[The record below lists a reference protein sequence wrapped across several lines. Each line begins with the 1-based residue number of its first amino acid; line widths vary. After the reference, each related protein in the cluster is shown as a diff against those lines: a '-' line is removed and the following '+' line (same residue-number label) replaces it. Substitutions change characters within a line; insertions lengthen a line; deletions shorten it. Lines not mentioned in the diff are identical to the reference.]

1 MKDKNKSIG
10 ININIL
16 SGKVLDEVKVILTQ
30 DVKGQGKK
38 GQTVNVSDGYA
49 RNFLLPKGLA
59 TEATK
64 SNLNDLKGKQEAM
77 EYKIK
82 TDTDEAKKIAET
94 MKDIVVEMKAKA
106 GDNGKLFGSIT
117 SKDVAEALTQQHH
130 IKLDKKKFV
139 MPDGIKNLGVTEVP
153 VKLYTGITGTL
164 KVNVT
169 QQ

>member
-1 MKDKNKSIG
+1 M
-10 ININIL
+10 
-16 SGKVLDEVKVILTQ
+16 KVILTQ

-38 GQTVNVSDGYA
+38 GQVINVSDGYA
-49 RNFLLPKGLA
+49 RNFLLAKGLA

-64 SNLNDLKGKQEAM
+64 SNLNDLKGKQESA

-82 TDTDEAKKIAET
+82 TDTEEAKKLAEQ
-94 MKDIVVEMKAKA
+94 MKELVVDLKAKA

-117 SKDVAEALTQQHH
+117 SKDVAEALTNQHH

-139 MPDGIKNLGVTEVP
+139 LPDGIKTLGVTEVT

-164 KVNVT
+164 RVNVEK
-169 QQ
+169 Q

>member
-1 MKDKNKSIG
+1 MQ
-10 ININIL
+10 
-16 SGKVLDEVKVILTQ
+16 VILTQ

-38 GQTVNVSDGYA
+38 GQMVKVSDGYA

-64 SNLNDLKGKQEAM
+64 ENINILKGKRESL

-82 TDTDEAKKIAET
+82 TETEEAQAIAER
-94 MKDIVVEMKAKA
+94 MKSIELIVKAKA

-117 SKDVAEALTQQHH
+117 SKDVADALTAQEH

-139 MPDGIKNLGVTEVP
+139 LPDGGIKALGTTTIT
-153 VKLYTGITGTL
+153 VKLYTGVTGEL
-164 KVNVT
+164 KVTVEK
-169 QQ
+169 Q